1 MLFEEQKPKIKLDYV
16 PSHKTDGQYAILM
29 ETSPEEYES
38 WYYFIRVEGNEDNLN
53 NLKSVIESVE
63 WSIIENCNV
72 FDIELEHLISASTA
86 KEFTKVDLNHTSFH
100 RKFDGILKPINFKFK
115 IKDKNEKKMWKIF
128 DVLGY
133 GQIENFIDD
142 EDLDEED
149 LATDYG
155 DDEDD
160 EDEEDE
166 DEDEDEDEEEDDED
180 DEEDEDEEDEE
191 SVKKEKKSD
200 EKIGESKKEKEKKKY
215 KLPPSL
221 C

>member
-1 MLFEEQKPKIKLDYV
+1 MPTIEEVKQKIKLDYE
-16 PSHKTDGQYAILM
+16 PSHKTDGKYAILM

-38 WYYFIRVEGNEDNLN
+38 WYYFIRVEGNEDNLK
-53 NLKSVIESVE
+53 NLKNHIESIE

-72 FDIELEHLISASTA
+72 FDIELDHLISATTA
-86 KEFTKVDLNHTSFH
+86 KELTKVDLNHTSFH
-100 RKFDGILKPINFKFK
+100 RKFDGVLKNIEFKFK
-115 IKDKNEKKMWKIF
+115 KKASNEDKMWKIF

-149 LATDYG
+149 LATDNG
-155 DDEDD
+155 EDDEDDDEDDEEDDEEDEDEDDEDEDEDEDD

-166 DEDEDEDEEEDDED
+166 KVVEIKT
-180 DEEDEDEEDEE
+180 
-191 SVKKEKKSD
+191 KKN
-200 EKIGESKKEKEKKKY
+200 Y

-221 C
+221 Y